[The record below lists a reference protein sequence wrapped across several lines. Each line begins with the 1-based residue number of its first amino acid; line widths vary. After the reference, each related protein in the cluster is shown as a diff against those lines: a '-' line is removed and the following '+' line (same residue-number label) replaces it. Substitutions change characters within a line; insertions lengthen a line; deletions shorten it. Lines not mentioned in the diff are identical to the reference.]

1 MERVSPTD
9 QSLALLQRQ
18 RHSFLNHL
26 QVISGWLQL
35 GQPDRAR
42 TYLDRLAERLAGDGQ
57 AVRSLSAEYGLLIAD
72 LNLEAE
78 AHGVLVEW
86 QVCGTAPEHTDP
98 APTRAKVI
106 AALEAASLQ
115 PESRRQIRVCIGP
128 TGFSIHTAPEA
139 GEG

>member
-1 MERVSPTD
+1 MERVNPVE
-9 QSLALLQRQ
+9 QSLAVLQRQ

-35 GQPDRAR
+35 GQPERAR
-42 TYLDRLAERLAGDGQ
+42 TYLDRLAERLTGDGQ
-57 AVRSLSAEYGLLIAD
+57 AVRSLPPEYGLLVAD

-78 AHGVLVEW
+78 THGVLVQW
-86 QVCGTAPEHTDP
+86 QVCGIAQEHPDP
-98 APTRAKVI
+98 APLRAKVV

-115 PESRRQIRVCIGP
+115 PEPRRQLRVCIGP
-128 TGFSIHTAPEA
+128 EGFSIHTAPEA